1 MTKQEGYS
9 HEDINNNRKD
19 RSMKTI
25 VVMIA
30 MLLGTVAFA
39 SDDQYAP
46 KQNDR
51 INLYKVNSE
60 NENAPMYSGYYRDS
74 EGTVHRVAVWKGIT
88 ENYLA
93 GSGTVDT
100 SE

>member
-1 MTKQEGYS
+1 M
-9 HEDINNNRKD
+9 
-19 RSMKTI
+19 RSITI
-25 VVMIA
+25 IATVVMLG
-30 MLLGTVAFA
+30 LLQGLAFA
-39 SDDQYAP
+39 SDYAP

-74 EGTVHRVAVWKGIT
+74 EGTVHRVAVWSGT
-88 ENYLA
+88 SDNYLE
-93 GSGTVDT
+93 GSVSVDT

>member
-1 MTKQEGYS
+1 M
-9 HEDINNNRKD
+9 
-19 RSMKTI
+19 RSITI
-25 VVMIA
+25 ITTVI
-30 MLLGTVAFA
+30 MLGLLQGLAFA
-39 SDDQYAP
+39 SDYAP

-74 EGTVHRVAVWKGIT
+74 EGTVHRVAVWSGT
-88 ENYLA
+88 SDNYLE
-93 GSGTVDT
+93 GSVSIDT

>member
-1 MTKQEGYS
+1 M
-9 HEDINNNRKD
+9 
-19 RSMKTI
+19 RSITI
-25 VVMIA
+25 IATVVMLG
-30 MLLGTVAFA
+30 LLQGLAFA
-39 SDDQYAP
+39 SDYAP

-93 GSGTVDT
+93 GSVTVDI